1 MFRKL
6 WSGIKRF
13 FLPPPGTPVWL
24 RLLPFIILGI
34 LTFTFLTA
42 GTYAW
47 EYTNSTVFCG
57 TTCHTMPPEYSAYQ
71 RSPHARV
78 QCVEC
83 HIGRDVITTQFSR
96 KAGDLRHVLL
106 MVTQRYEYPIHSTN
120 MRPARESCER
130 CHFPE
135 KFSDD
140 SLREVR
146 HYGNDELNT
155 PESIFLVLKTGGGS
169 QREGL
174 GRGIHW
180 HIENEIYYLATDEL
194 EQNIPYIRVVDENGV
209 TAEYYDVASGITP
222 NDVAGQ
228 TLEPLD
234 CITCH
239 NRITHAI
246 PSPEDAVDQA
256 LLKGI
261 ISSELPFVREQAVAV
276 LSTPYLDQQAGLE
289 GIAQLETFYQENFP
303 EVYNQQTSEV
313 QAAVAALQEIFQ
325 QIVFQDQKID
335 WSTHPDNLGH
345 KTDPGCFRCH
355 DGKHL
360 TQTGEAIRL
369 ECNLCHAIPV
379 VTSPGELTTKIELVS
394 GPEPASHTH
403 TSWIALHGKAFD
415 STCLAC
421 HATDDPAAFLE
432 KMQAEGKPPA
442 DGSFCGNEACHNNVW
457 TYSGLADPALET
469 ILERQLYILL
479 NTSPYITP
487 GVPATYESGF
497 KALFDGRC
505 TACHSGVDPKGGLD
519 LTTFANVFSGGNS
532 GPGIVSSDPDAS
544 QIFIRQTT
552 KPAHFGQMI
561 RDELDALEQWIL
573 AGAPEK

>member
-1 MFRKL
+1 MLRKF
-6 WSGIKRF
+6 WFGIKQF

-24 RLLPFIILGI
+24 RLLPFVILGI
-34 LTFTFLTA
+34 LTFSFLTA

-57 TTCHTMPPEYSAYQ
+57 TTCHTMPPQYSAYQ
-71 RSPHARV
+71 HSPHARV

-96 KAGDLRHVLL
+96 KAGDLRHVFL
-106 MVTQRYEYPIHSTN
+106 MLTEKYEYPIHTTN

-140 SLREVR
+140 SLREV
-146 HYGNDELNT
+146 HHFNDDELNT
-155 PESIFLVLKTGGGS
+155 AQSIFLVLKTGGGS
-169 QREGL
+169 KREGL

-180 HIENEIYYLATDEL
+180 HIENEIYYYSTDDL
-194 EQNIPYIRVVDENGV
+194 DQNIPYVRVVDENGV
-209 TAEYYDVASGITP
+209 AAEYYDLASGLTP
-222 NDVAGQ
+222 TDIAGK
-228 TLEPLD
+228 TLKQMD

-239 NRITHAI
+239 NRITHTI
-246 PSPEDAVDQA
+246 PSPEEAVEQA
-256 LLKGI
+256 LSQAI
-261 ISSELPFVREQAVAV
+261 IPADLPFVREKAVALLTV
-276 LSTPYLDQQAGLE
+276 EYPDQQTGLDE
-289 GIAQLETFYQENFP
+289 ITAFETYYQENYP
-303 EVYNQQTSEV
+303 EVYNQRTEEIQSV
-313 QAAVAALQEIFQ
+313 VIILQEIYQ

-335 WSTHPDNLGH
+335 WETHPDNLGH
-345 KTDPGCFRCH
+345 KLDPGCFRCH

-360 TQTGEAIRL
+360 TQSEEAIRL
-369 ECNLCHAIPV
+369 ECNLCHSIPV
-379 VTSPGELTTKIELVS
+379 TSSPTELTTQIELVS

-421 HATDDPAAFLE
+421 HSTDDPSTFLE
-432 KMQAEGKPPA
+432 QMQAEGKPPS

-457 TYSGLADPALET
+457 TYAGLADTALAP
-469 ILERQLYILL
+469 ILERQLYILQ
-479 NTSPYITP
+479 NTSPYILP
-487 GVPATYESGF
+487 GVPATYERGF
-497 KALFDGRC
+497 KALFEGRC
-505 TACHSGVDPKGGLD
+505 TACHSGPDAKGGLD
-519 LTTFANVFSGGNS
+519 LTTYANALQGGNT
-532 GPGIVSSDPDAS
+532 GPGLVPNSPEDS

-561 RDELDALEQWIL
+561 RDELDALEQWLL
-573 AGAPEK
+573 AGAPEN

>member
-24 RLLPFIILGI
+24 RLLPFVILGI

-42 GTYAW
+42 GTYTW
-47 EYTNSTVFCG
+47 EYTNSTEFCG

-71 RSPHARV
+71 HSPHARV
-78 QCVEC
+78 NCVEC

-96 KAGDLRHVLL
+96 KAGDLRHVVL
-106 MVTQRYEYPIHSTN
+106 MLTSTYEYPIHSTN

-140 SLREVR
+140 SLVEVR
-146 HYGNDELNT
+146 HYGNDILNT
-155 PESIFLVLKTGGGS
+155 AQSIFLVLKTGGGS

-174 GRGIHW
+174 GLGIHW
-180 HIENEIYYLATDEL
+180 HIENNITYLTMDQL
-194 EQNIPYIRVVDENGV
+194 EQNIPYIRVTDENGNV
-209 TAEYYDVASGITP
+209 TEYYDVASGITP
-222 NDVAGQ
+222 NDIAGQ
-228 TLEPLD
+228 TLTEMD

-239 NRITHAI
+239 NRITHSI
-246 PSPEDAVDQA
+246 PSPEEAVDEA
-256 LLKGI
+256 LLKKLI
-261 ISSELPFVREQAVAV
+261 PQDLPYVREQSVNL
-276 LSTPYLDQQAGLE
+276 LSTPYPDQQTGLD
-289 GIAQLETFYQENFP
+289 GIAQLAAYYQDNYP
-303 EVYNQQTSEV
+303 EIYADRADDI
-313 QAAVAALQEIFQ
+313 QAIVKTLQDIYQ

-335 WSTHPDNLGH
+335 WTTHPDNLGH
-345 KTDPGCFRCH
+345 KDDPGCFRCH
-355 DGKHL
+355 DGKHM

-379 VTSPGELTTKIELVS
+379 VSEQGQLTTNIEIVN
-394 GPEPASHTH
+394 GQEPASHTH

-415 STCLAC
+415 STCFGC
-421 HATDDPAAFLE
+421 HTNDDPKGFIEQL
-432 KMQAEGKPPA
+432 QTTGKPPT
-442 DGSFCGNEACHNNVW
+442 DGSFCGNVACHSNAW
-457 TYSGLADPALET
+457 TYAGFDAPELTP
-469 ILERQLYILL
+469 ILERQLYILQ

-487 GVPATYESGF
+487 GVPATYETGF
-497 KALFDGRC
+497 QALFDGRC
-505 TACHSGVDPKGGLD
+505 TACHSGPAPKAELDLSSYAGILKGG
-519 LTTFANVFSGGNS
+519 SS
-532 GPGIVSSDPDAS
+532 GPGITPGNLNAS
-544 QIFIRQTT
+544 EIYKKQTS

>member
-6 WSGIKRF
+6 FSGLQRF

-24 RLLPFIILGI
+24 RLLPFIILGV

-42 GTYAW
+42 ATYTW
-47 EYTNSTVFCG
+47 QYTNSTEFCG

-71 RSPHARV
+71 HSPHARV

-96 KAGDLRHVLL
+96 KAGDLRHVVL
-106 MVTQRYEYPIHSTN
+106 MLTATYEYPIHSTN
-120 MRPARESCER
+120 MRPAREACEE

-146 HYGNDELNT
+146 HYGNDTLNT
-155 PESIFLVLKTGGGS
+155 AERIFLVLKTGGGS

-180 HIENEIYYLATDEL
+180 HIENKIYYLANDTL
-194 EQNIPYIRVVDENGV
+194 EQEIPYIRVTDENGV
-209 TAEYYDVASGITP
+209 VAEYYDMASGLTP
-222 NDVAGQ
+222 NDVAGK
-228 TLEPLD
+228 TLQEMD

-239 NRITHAI
+239 NRITHDI
-246 PSPEDAVDQA
+246 PSPEEAVDEA
-256 LLKGI
+256 MLKGI
-261 ISSELPFVREQAVAV
+261 IPADLPSVREQAVVV
-276 LSTPYLDQQAGLE
+276 LSVAYPDQQTGLD
-289 GIAQLETFYQENFP
+289 GITQLMDYYQKNYPDIYATRE
-303 EVYNQQTSEV
+303 EDIQSVVTT
-313 QAAVAALQEIFQ
+313 LQDIYQ

-335 WSTHPDNLGH
+335 WSTHPNNLGH
-345 KTDPGCFRCH
+345 KEDPGCFRCH
-355 DGKHL
+355 DGKHM

-369 ECNLCHAIPV
+369 ECNLCHAVPV
-379 VTSPGELTTKIELVS
+379 VSNAGALTTDIELVS

-421 HATDDPAAFLE
+421 HTPADPAAFVQL
-432 KMQAEGKPPA
+432 MQEEGKPPA
-442 DGSFCGNEACHNNVW
+442 DGSFCGNSACHGNTW
-457 TYSGLADPALET
+457 TYIGLDNPALEP
-469 ILERQLYILL
+469 ILERQLYVLL

-497 KALFDGRC
+497 KDLFAGRC
-505 TACHSGVDPKGGLD
+505 LACHSGADPKGGLD
-519 LTTFANVFSGGNS
+519 LSTYEGILQGGNS
-532 GPGIVSSDPDAS
+532 GPGITLGDLDAS
-544 QIFIRQTT
+544 EIYKKQIS
-552 KPAHFGQMI
+552 KPSHFGQMI

>member
-71 RSPHARV
+71 HSPHARV

-96 KAGDLRHVLL
+96 KAGDLRHVVL
-106 MVTQRYEYPIHSTN
+106 MLTATYEYPIHSTN
-120 MRPARESCER
+120 MRPSRDSCER

-146 HYGNDELNT
+146 HYANDVANT
-155 PESIFLVLKTGGGS
+155 PKSIFLVLKTGGGS
-169 QREGL
+169 KREGL

-180 HIENEIYYLATDEL
+180 HIENQIYYLSTDEL
-194 EQNIPYIRVVDENGV
+194 DQTIPYIRVVDENGV
-209 TAEYYDVASGITP
+209 AAEYYDVASGITP
-222 NDVAGQ
+222 NDVAGK
-228 TLEPLD
+228 TLESMD

-246 PSPEDAVDQA
+246 PSPEEAVDEA
-256 LLKGI
+256 LLKEI
-261 ISSELPFVREQAVAV
+261 ISPDLPFVREQSVA
-276 LSTPYLDQQAGLE
+276 LLTFAYPDQQAGLD
-289 GIAQLETFYQENFP
+289 GISELDTYYQDNYP
-303 EVYNQQTSEV
+303 EVYSERTEEI
-313 QAAVAALQEIFQ
+313 QATIVALQEIYQ

-335 WSTHPDNLGH
+335 WDTHPDNLGH

-369 ECNLCHAIPV
+369 ECNLCHSVPV
-379 VTSPGELTTKIELVS
+379 TTDSNKLTTNIELVN
-394 GPEPASHTH
+394 GPEPATHTH

-421 HATDDPAAFLE
+421 HTSDDPAAFLE
-432 KMQAEGKPPA
+432 QIQTEGKPPA
-442 DGSFCGNEACHNNVW
+442 DGSFCGNEACHSNVW
-457 TYSGLADPALET
+457 TFSGLDDPALAP

-497 KALFDGRC
+497 KGIFDGRC
-505 TACHSGVDPKGGLD
+505 TACHIGSDPKGGLD
-519 LTTFANVFSGGNS
+519 LSSYAGVLTGGNS
-532 GPGIVSSDPDAS
+532 GPGIVPGDLDAS
-544 QIFIRQTT
+544 AIYQKQTS
-552 KPAHFGQMI
+552 KPSHFGQMI
-561 RDELDALEQWIL
+561 RDELNALEEWIL
-573 AGAPEK
+573 AGAPEE